1 MSQPDQRNLQALAS
15 LKLTPR
21 EAEVLCWISEG
32 KSNQEIS
39 LIVGASTG
47 TIRKHVEHIL
57 QKLNVENRTT
67 AAVIAI
73 EQCHSLARDSGN
85 GWPQPRAAIV
95 GLVISLAACLSNA
108 CQIYDVTTCL
118 VA

>member
-1 MSQPDQRNLQALAS
+1 MAQPDQQKVRALVA
-15 LKLTPR
+15 LRLTPR

-32 KSNQEIS
+32 KSNEEIG
-39 LIVGASTG
+39 LILGASTG

-73 EQCHSLARDSGN
+73 EQCHAVAQDSGN
-85 GWPQPRAAIV
+85 DWLRPGAAII
-95 GLVISLAACLSNA
+95 GLVMALADLLSNA
-108 CQIYDVTTCL
+108 CQIYNATT
-118 VA
+118 